1 MNNIVCHR
9 TAGFAS
15 SAAGAGTKGENDH
28 CCKQK
33 EDKYFF
39 HTD

>member
-1 MNNIVCHR
+1 MNNIVCHWA
-9 TAGFAS
+9 AGLAS
-15 SAAGAGTKGENDH
+15 SAAGAGTKGENDD
-28 CCKQK
+28 CSKQK